1 MLLLHVVI
9 ATNLWTRDIA
19 DIDILCN
26 EIFFFPR
33 SVCFVKPRP
42 ALITSNKQNS
52 SFPLCKDYC

>member
-9 ATNLWTRDIA
+9 ATNFWTRDIA

-26 EIFFFPR
+26 EIFFFFPH

-42 ALITSNKQNS
+42 LITSNKQNS